1 MGKWHEIQASIFN
14 VNFWLFTSRP
24 IKKAWDLCPR
34 SSWSKRPLH
43 EPYFQTEDC
52 KLAWTLNPWIIIILS
67 GDNIYVTGK
76 WCHIK
81 GLSTSWIMKLSLASL
96 KMWLAIELMLGP
108 LRFTSRKKNV
118 KVIMEL
124 EVPQKSSCLHYL
136 LLWSNGFCSGR
147 GKIGYLVANFK
158 GPWQKNAIFFSSDKR
173 FL

>member
-96 KMWLAIELMLGP
+96 KNVIGHWTHVGTTSLYIEKEKCKSDNGTWGP
-108 LRFTSRKKNV
+108 PKVFMPTLSIVMVQWVLQWERQNRLSRCK
-118 KVIMEL
+118 
-124 EVPQKSSCLHYL
+124 
-136 LLWSNGFCSGR
+136 F
-147 GKIGYLVANFK
+147 
-158 GPWQKNAIFFSSDKR
+158 
-173 FL
+173 